1 MRLIR
6 AKIKN
11 FRCYQEEVVI
21 EFDDLTV
28 FVGRNDSGKSAVLD
42 ALDIFFN
49 EKVPEADDRCVH
61 SVDREIRIA
70 CEFDQLPR
78 ELVIDTQHPT
88 SLEQEHLLNRSGNL
102 EILRIFSC
110 PGAGKPKL
118 QGVYS
123 RAQHPTAE
131 NYSDLL
137 SLTNAK
143 LKQRAR
149 DLGVDLG
156 AADQTVNTDLRRAI
170 WAHAGGGLNLQ
181 DADLEL
187 KAEASGKV
195 WEQLKKSL
203 PVFALFKADRSSTD
217 QDDEAQ
223 DPMKAAIKEAIRAQE
238 ATLDE
243 IAATVKRQV
252 QEIAN
257 RTVAKI
263 REMSPELANQLT
275 PRVSNKSWD
284 SLFSVSLTGDEEIPV
299 NKRGSGTRRLILLN
313 FFRAKAEQEAET
325 KGANVI
331 YAIEEPETSQHP
343 HNQRML
349 IDAFED
355 LAERP
360 GCQVILTTHTPVL
373 ARRFPQSSLRH
384 VAKVAGQP
392 AAVLNGREEATLRTI
407 VDSLGVLPDH
417 NIKVFFGVE
426 GRHDIN
432 FFKILSKMLR
442 DAGEDIPDLGL
453 AENSGHLLFVPLGGS
468 CLDLWVA
475 RLREFNRPEF
485 YVLDRDNPPPAQPKY
500 HAIATQLQARPNC
513 TVWTTGKR
521 ELENYIHPDAI
532 RPEVATYAGT
542 GADFEDVPALVA
554 RALHETAGG
563 GAAWAEVAADPEKLG
578 KKVSRAK
585 QRLNSEFAGKMTPDL
600 LRQADR
606 TDEVRGWL
614 RAVGAA
620 LRA

>member
-11 FRCYQEEVVI
+11 FRCYQAELVI

-28 FVGRNDSGKSAVLD
+28 FVGRNDAGKSAILD

-49 EKVPEADDRCVH
+49 DKVPEADDRCVH
-61 SVDREIRIA
+61 GADREIRIT

-78 ELVIDTQHPT
+78 ELVIDAQHPT
-88 SLEQEHLLNRSGNL
+88 TLGQEHLLNRNGNL
-102 EILRIFSC
+102 EILRVYSC

-118 QGVYS
+118 QGIYS

-131 NYSDLL
+131 NYSDLF

-149 DLGVDLG
+149 ELGVDLA

-170 WAHAGGGLNLQ
+170 WAHAAAGLNLQ
-181 DADLEL
+181 ETDLEL

-195 WEQLKKSL
+195 WEQLKRSL

-223 DPMKAAIKEAIRAQE
+223 DPMKAAIKEAIRTQE
-238 ATLDE
+238 ATLEE

-252 QEIAN
+252 QELAN

-263 REMSPELANQLT
+263 REMSPELASQLT

-284 SLFSVSLTGDEEIPV
+284 SLFSVSLTGDEEIPI

-313 FFRAKAEQEAET
+313 FFRAKAEQDAET

-343 HNQRML
+343 HNQRLL

-360 GCQVILTTHTPVL
+360 GCQVFLTTHTPVL
-373 ARRFPQSSLRH
+373 ARRFSQSSLRH
-384 VAKVAGQP
+384 VAKAEGQP
-392 AAVLNGREEATLRTI
+392 AVLNGRDEATLRTI

-426 GRHDIN
+426 GRHDIT
-432 FFKILSKMLR
+432 FLKLLSKLLR

-453 AENSGHLLFVPLGGS
+453 AEDSGHLLFVPLGGS

-500 HAIATQLQARPNC
+500 HAIATQLQARRNC

-532 RPEVATYAGT
+532 RPGVPGYAGT
-542 GADFEDVPALVA
+542 GADFEDVAALVA
-554 RALHETAGG
+554 RALHEASEG
-563 GAAWAEVAADPEKLG
+563 GAAWAEVEADAEKLG

-585 QRLNSEFAGKMTPDL
+585 QRLNSEFVGRMTPDL
-600 LRQADR
+600 LRQADAA
-606 TDEVRGWL
+606 DEVRGWL
-614 RAVGAA
+614 QAVGAA

>member
-11 FRCYQEEVVI
+11 FRCYQDEVVI
-21 EFDDLTV
+21 EFEDLTV
-28 FVGRNDSGKSAVLD
+28 FVGRNDSGKSAILD

-61 SVDREIRIA
+61 GADRDIRIT

-78 ELVIDTQHPT
+78 ELVIDVQHPT
-88 SLEQEHLLNRSGNL
+88 SLEQEYLLNGSRNL
-102 EILRIFSC
+102 EILRIYSC
-110 PGAGKPKL
+110 PAAGKPKL
-118 QGVYS
+118 QGIYS

-131 NYSDLL
+131 AYSDLL

-149 DLGVDLG
+149 ELGVDLSG
-156 AADQTVNTDLRRAI
+156 ADQTVNTDLRRAI
-170 WAHAGGGLNLQ
+170 WAHAAGGLNLQ
-181 DADLEL
+181 GTDLEL
-187 KAEASGKV
+187 KAEATGKV
-195 WEQLKKSL
+195 WEQLKKCL

-223 DPMKAAIKEAIRAQE
+223 DPMKAAIKEAIRSQE
-238 ATLDE
+238 VTLE
-243 IAATVKRQV
+243 QIAATVKRQV

-263 REMSPELANQLT
+263 REMSPELASQLT

-284 SLFSVSLTGDEEIPV
+284 SLFSVSLTGDAEIPI

-313 FFRAKAEQEAET
+313 FFRAKAEQDAET

-355 LAERP
+355 IAERP
-360 GCQVILTTHTPVL
+360 GCQVLLTTHTPVL
-373 ARRFPQSSLRH
+373 ARRFSQSSLRH
-384 VAKVAGQP
+384 VAKANGQP
-392 AAVLNGREEATLRTI
+392 AVLNGRDEATLRTI

-426 GRHDIN
+426 GRHDIT
-432 FFKILSKMLR
+432 FLKILSKLLR
-442 DAGEDIPDLGL
+442 DGGEDIPDLGL
-453 AENSGHLLFVPLGGS
+453 AEDSGHLLFVPLGGS

-475 RLREFNRPEF
+475 RLREFHRPEF

-500 HAIATQLQARPNC
+500 QAIAAQLQARPNC

-532 RPEVATYAGT
+532 RPGVPGYAGT

-554 RALHETAGG
+554 RALHEADGR
-563 GAAWAEVAADPEKLG
+563 GAAWAEVEADTEKLG

-585 QRLNSEFAGKMTPDL
+585 QRLNSEFAGRMTPDL